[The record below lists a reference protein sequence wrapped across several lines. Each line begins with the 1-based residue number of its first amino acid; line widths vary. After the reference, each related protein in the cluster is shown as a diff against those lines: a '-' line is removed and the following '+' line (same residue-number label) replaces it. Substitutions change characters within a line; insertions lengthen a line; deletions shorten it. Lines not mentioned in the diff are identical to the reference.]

1 MGKRRTLDR
10 RALRDNF
17 EAAEAR
23 ERGQRAPGEEGADYE
38 EPEAEAEAEV
48 GGEEE
53 AAPAVVKK
61 KKVVKE
67 TKPRKSRATK
77 QAPQKVVWIVF
88 DNSNKPVGEPFPYP
102 KKQEA
107 EELAAR
113 LQAEKKSTH
122 FVQPVRKALDE

>member
-23 ERGQRAPGEEGADYE
+23 ERDQRAPGEEGADYE
-38 EPEAEAEAEV
+38 EPEAEAEEA
-48 GGEEE
+48 GEEE
-53 AAPAVVKK
+53 EPAPAAPKK

-67 TKPRKSRATK
+67 PKPRKSRASK

-107 EELAAR
+107 EELAAK

-122 FVQPVRKALDE
+122 FVQPVRKALEE